1 MGNGDILEQIRLAD
15 MVLVG
20 LGEEFDDVKR
30 LRDNTTYQNG
40 RQMLLEAGYEWLI
53 PAWSE
58 YCSRKMENIIVPAL
72 ENLLKLLDGKN
83 YFVVSLSTN
92 SSIELAVNRGERLV
106 KPFGGVSEK
115 QCVRGCEEELLPLTE
130 EDRAKLKE
138 CFYDLYEDGYLRESI
153 PVLGR
158 CSKCGGSMILNNIF
172 AQSYNEKGY
181 IDRWQRY
188 TKWLQGTLNRRLLLL
203 ELGVGLQF
211 PTVVRWPFEKIVTYN
226 EKAFLCRIH
235 EKLYHLPKEI
245 SSKGCGISKNAID
258 WLSQLW

>member
-1 MGNGDILEQIRLAD
+1 MENGEVLEQIRLAD

-40 RQMLLEAGYEWLI
+40 RQMLFEAGYEWLI

-58 YCSRKMENIIVPAL
+58 YCSGKMENIIVPAL

-92 SSIELAVNRGERLV
+92 SSIEAAAGRGERLV
-106 KPFGGVSEK
+106 KPCGGVLEK
-115 QCVRGCEEELLPLTE
+115 QCVGGCEGELLPLAE
-130 EDRAKLKE
+130 KDGEKLKGY
-138 CFYDLYEDGYLRESI
+138 FSDLYEGKFLKESI
-153 PVLGR
+153 PELGR
-158 CSKCGGSMILNNIF
+158 CSRCGSHMVLNNIF
-172 AQSYNEKGY
+172 AENYNESGY
-181 IDRWQRY
+181 LDKWQRY
-188 TKWLQGTLNRRLLLL
+188 TKWLQGTVNRRLFLL

-211 PTVVRWPFEKIVTYN
+211 PTVVRWPFEKIVIYN
-226 EKAFLCRIH
+226 EKAILCRIH

-245 SSKGCGISKNAID
+245 GSKGLGISKNAID
-258 WLSQLW
+258 WLMQL